1 MSPYLQAISIYPI
14 KSLDKID
21 VNLARILDSGALQHD
36 REFALFD
43 QQGHFVNGKRNAKI
57 HLLRSTFDP
66 NLKTLSLHIQGT
78 DQKAI
83 FHLHDEQPF
92 DYAQGES
99 SLEAWLSDYFGF
111 PVKLMQNTIT
121 GFPDDLNA
129 KGPTVVS
136 TATLEEVASWFP
148 NMSVDEMRLR
158 MRANIE
164 IGGVPAFWEDQ
175 LFTEAGKYVH
185 FQIGEVLFEG
195 VNPCQRCVVPSRDSQ
210 TAKVTTHFQKVFV
223 AKRKDSLPSW
233 TTSTRFNHF
242 YKLSVNTNIPA
253 SEAGKILHQGD
264 EVKILSVSQSHLRI
278 AD

>member
-1 MSPYLQAISIYPI
+1 MSPYVQAISIYPI

-21 VNLARILDSGALQHD
+21 VNQATILESGALEHD

-43 QQGHFVNGKRNAKI
+43 EQGHFVNGKRNAKV
-57 HLLRSTFDP
+57 HLLRSTFDL
-66 NLKTLSLHIQGT
+66 NLKTLSLQIQGT

-83 FHLHDEQPF
+83 FHLHDEQP
-92 DYAQGES
+92 
-99 SLEAWLSDYFGF
+99 SLEDWLTDYFGF
-111 PVKLMQNTIT
+111 PVKLVQNKIT

-148 NMSVDEMRLR
+148 DISVDEMRLR
-158 MRANIE
+158 LRSNIE

-175 LFTEAGKYVH
+175 LFTEVGKYLH
-185 FQIGEVLFEG
+185 FQVGDVLFEG

-210 TAKVTTHFQKVFV
+210 TGKVTTQFQKIFV
-223 AKRKDSLPSW
+223 TRRKESLPTW
-233 TTSTRFNHF
+233 TTQTRFNHF
-242 YKLSVNTNIPA
+242 YKVTVNTNIPA

-264 EVKILSVSQSHLRI
+264 KIKILGVSESNLRI
-278 AD
+278 GD